1 MMRRTAM
8 KRTGWARSSTTAPTT
23 VKKPRNVVVQPVNST
38 PDAIKSDEV
47 CDFAQVVLNTTPVLA
62 GKAHAAIKSVA
73 KSPISPTTSTR
84 VGPRPKSAS
93 VRNETYR
100 RLVAAMP
107 CVICGMPGYSQAAH
121 GSAGKGMGIKACD
134 LTCFPACCDRPG
146 VRGCHSRLDQG
157 ALFSKA
163 TRHALEPVWAA
174 DTQRRIHAM
183 GLWPKNLPY
192 PSVALDT

>member
-1 MMRRTAM
+1 MRKTPM
-8 KRTGWARSSTTAPTT
+8 KRTAWMRSSTSSATTA
-23 VKKPRNVVVQPVNST
+23 KKPRNVMRQPVNST

-47 CDFAQVVLNTTPVLA
+47 CDFVQVVRNMPPALA

-73 KSPISPTTSTR
+73 IAPSASTS
-84 VGPRPKSAS
+84 VLPRPKSQP

-100 RLVAAMP
+100 RAVASLP
-107 CVICGMPGYSQAAH
+107 CAICGMPGYSQAAH

-134 LTCFPACCDRPG
+134 LTCFPACCDRPDA
-146 VRGCHSRLDQG
+146 RGCHSRLDQG